1 MKKIVILVILL
12 AFSIAGFS
20 CGGGA
25 GSSSSPHGENPGIP
39 TIVRLLPSHY
49 IALTNS
55 AITLHAKVLDGN
67 GAPVKNISVLFT
79 KLSPI
84 GTLSATTAKTN
95 NSGLAT
101 VFLKSTQ
108 TGFVTIQAEV
118 IKGIANVRDKKTVFY
133 SSTLSLYPF
142 MYLDVDGNNNKVYNE
157 NTDVNLFESGNADDN
172 QVTIR
177 ATVYNKYGQRA
188 SGSTVTFGA
197 DSTEATFPNG
207 NTATTDSEGQASVT
221 VKVTPMSV
229 RNVQTVLNITASAG
243 NGAAGLVSL
252 FLQPVTITGI
262 AVTANPTVV
271 APDGTSTV
279 SASVTML
286 NALPVPDGSTVS
298 FVASCGTVDPFAQTI
313 NGLATAKF
321 TAPSTVPSSP
331 CRVTASIAGLPSSIT
346 TNFADITV
354 TTDLSVIP
362 ATQTLNGLTGGAVT
376 YIITGGVAPYTVV
389 SGNKAAAC
397 NSTDSDCTDAED
409 SGTWVVDT
417 PDASGN
423 YIFTVTVPAGTATQ
437 NVALTVR
444 DKTATSVNATLA
456 ISGNALSVQPGTVTK
471 DGTTAGDVT
480 FAIFGGVPPYNI
492 FPNNANPIFTPNPA
506 LVANSGGTF
515 KVSVLA
521 GTPAAA
527 IIYTVRDSAA
537 ATTTG
542 TLNITAGSSQALTII
557 PGSASVVGAAPAD
570 TVTFTVSGGTA
581 PYVITST
588 DPSSAYDSALGDGI
602 WNVAT
607 SGGTF
612 TVTVP
617 ANATT
622 EDVTLDVFDSI
633 GGTTSA
639 TLSIISGGGGG
650 ADTIVILPGSVTVIG
665 AAPADTVTF
674 TVSGGTPPY
683 VITSTDPSS
692 GCNSITSA
700 NDDCIDATDSG
711 IWNVAASGGT
721 FPVTVPANAAS
732 GDITLNVF
740 DSLGNTGNAKLSVI
754 QGASSTGM
762 TLNPASISVAGLAGS
777 ADSVTFIVA
786 GGTPPYSP
794 FSANTAIA
802 PIVSSTATTFTVN
815 PKAVFASTGVTL
827 TAVDSLGFTKTAT
840 ITVTPV
846 SSSLGVNPSTIA
858 VKAGTSINFNI
869 IGGVQGYTVYS
880 SDTSFVFPG
889 GNPLV
894 IPAGTTSFTAT
905 TANPGPGS
913 VTGTLTIVDSDG
925 KTVTASVTVNP

>member
-12 AFSIAGFS
+12 AFSIAGLS

-25 GSSSSPHGENPGIP
+25 GSSSSPHGENPGVP

-67 GAPVKNISVLFT
+67 GAPVKNISVIFT
-79 KLSPI
+79 NLSPI

-118 IKGIANVRDKKTVFY
+118 IKGIANVRDKKTAFF

-157 NTDVNLFESGNADDN
+157 NTDVNLFENGNADDN
-172 QVTIR
+172 IVTVR

-197 DSTEATFPNG
+197 DSTEATFPLG
-207 NTATTDSEGQASVT
+207 NTATTDSEGHASVT

-229 RNVQTVLNITASAG
+229 RNLQTVLNITASAD

-262 AVTANPTVV
+262 VVTANPTVV

-286 NALPVPDGSTVS
+286 NSLPVPDGSTVS

-354 TTDLSVIP
+354 TTDLSVLP
-362 ATQTLNGLTGGAVT
+362 KTQTENGLTGGTVS
-376 YIITGGVAPYTVV
+376 YIITGGVAPYTVT
-389 SGNKAAAC
+389 SSKKSAAC
-397 NSTDSDCTDAED
+397 NSTDSDCTDTED
-409 SGTWVVDT
+409 SGIWVVDT
-417 PDASGN
+417 PDSGGS
-423 YIFTVTVPAGTATQ
+423 YIFTVTVPAGTAAQ
-437 NVALTVR
+437 NITLAVS
-444 DKTATSVNATLA
+444 DKAANSVEVTLA

-492 FPNNANPIFTPNPA
+492 FPNNANPIFAPNPA
-506 LVANSGGTF
+506 LVTNSGGTF
-515 KVSVLA
+515 KVSVPA
-521 GTPAAA
+521 GTPKTD
-527 IIYTVRDSAA
+527 IVYTVRDSAGS
-537 ATTTG
+537 TTTG

-602 WNVAT
+602 WNVAA

-622 EDVTLDVFDSI
+622 EDVTLNVFDSI
-633 GGTTSA
+633 GGNTSA
-639 TLSIISGGGGG
+639 TLSIISGG
-650 ADTIVILPGSVTVIG
+650 AASEITINPASVSVTGIAG
-665 AAPADTVTF
+665 QSDGNATDNVTF
-674 TVSGGTPPY
+674 TITGGTGPY
-683 VITSTDPSS
+683 SMFSS
-692 GCNSITSA
+692 NNAIVASQGSLG
-700 NDDCIDATDSG
+700 SG
-711 IWNVAASGGT
+711 IN
-721 FPVTVPANAAS
+721 
-732 GDITLNVF
+732 
-740 DSLGNTGNAKLSVI
+740 
-754 QGASSTGM
+754 
-762 TLNPASISVAGLAGS
+762 
-777 ADSVTFIVA
+777 
-786 GGTPPYSP
+786 
-794 FSANTAIA
+794 
-802 PIVSSTATTFTVN
+802 TFTVD
-815 PKAVFASTGVTL
+815 PDAVSTSTGVTL
-827 TAVDSLGFTKTAT
+827 TVVDSLGATKSAT
-840 ITVTPV
+840 ITVTPAT
-846 SSSLGVNPSTIA
+846 SSMAINPSTLA
-858 VKAGTSINFNI
+858 TTVGTANIQFHI
-869 IGGVQGYTVYS
+869 IGGVAPYDIYS
-880 SDTSFVFPG
+880 SDTAVLSLVG
-889 GNPLV
+889 GPNV
-894 IPAGTTSFTAT
+894 IYDTNATTFTAN
-905 TANPGPGS
+905 AVGIGNAII
-913 VTGTLTIVDSDG
+913 TIVDNDG
-925 KTVTASVTVNP
+925 KTVTASVNTNGFAVIPASATINEGDSVAFTILGGSGGPYTVTSSNSTRAYDTVAGDGSWAVTSSGDSFTVNTSDTDTAAVITLTITDGTNTIFATLTLNLD